1 MKFQQKYNIEE
12 VRAYAREH
20 STNECAKYFNISY
33 QAMAQLIHRYK
44 LEHKVEQINN
54 YQRNTKLHWIWC
66 SMKQRCEN
74 PKNKRYENYGG
85 RGIYVSEEWKG
96 IYGYTNFK
104 QWAIKNG
111 YKEGLTLDRI
121 NNDREYSPDNCRWV
135 TNGEQAN
142 NKRTNVLV
150 TYKGEILNLK
160 QWSKKLGI
168 NYSCLQSRH
177 YKGYTDI
184 EIIEGRKQS

>member
-12 VRAYAREH
+12 VRAYAKEH
-20 STNECAKYFNISY
+20 TTNECAEHFNISY

-54 YQRNTKLHWIWC
+54 YQRNTKLHWIWS
-66 SMKQRCEN
+66 SMRQRCEN
-74 PKNKRYENYGG
+74 VKNKRYENYGG

-96 IYGYTNFK
+96 VYGYTNFS

-121 NNDREYSPDNCRWV
+121 DNDREYSPDNCRWV
-135 TNGEQAN
+135 TNSEQAN

-150 TYKGEILNLK
+150 TYKGETLNLK

-168 NYSCLQSRH
+168 NYSCLQTRH

-184 EIIEGRKQS
+184 EIIEGKK

>member
-1 MKFQQKYNIEE
+1 MGN
-12 VRAYAREH
+12 
-20 STNECAKYFNISY
+20 
-33 QAMAQLIHRYK
+33 
-44 LEHKVEQINN
+44 
-54 YQRNTKLHWIWC
+54 
-66 SMKQRCEN
+66 
-74 PKNKRYENYGG
+74 
-85 RGIYVSEEWKG
+85 
-96 IYGYTNFK
+96 
-104 QWAIKNG
+104 KNG
-111 YKEGLTLDRI
+111 YKEELTLDRI

-135 TNGEQAN
+135 TSSEQAN

-184 EIIEGRKQS
+184 EIIEGRK